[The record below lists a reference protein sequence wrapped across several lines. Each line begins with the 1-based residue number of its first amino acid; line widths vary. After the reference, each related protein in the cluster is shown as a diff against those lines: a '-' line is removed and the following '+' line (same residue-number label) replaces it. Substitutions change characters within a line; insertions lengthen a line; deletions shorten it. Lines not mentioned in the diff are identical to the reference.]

1 MKLELSARLAALTV
15 GGAML
20 LTACGGGGGVNLPT
34 LSPSR
39 TANVSPT
46 ATLPAVTPPTV
57 TEPTVTLPTPSL
69 PTRTT
74 SVIAEPTSLPP
85 TTSSPPTPTPT
96 ERTETSSPTATPTEP
111 SPTPTEPTRTPT
123 ETTNP
128 ASPAPTP
135 TTPETTAVA
144 QPSAPSTTVPVE
156 STATESEGVPAWVW
170 WLLAAIVIALAIAV
184 PVLLRRRRM
193 DRWLE
198 DFERAR
204 AEIVWLAREL
214 IPQLRE
220 IGSRQLAAGGIEVSS
235 ARIIAT
241 EDQLTALIASAPDDV
256 TLERSRILRDALRDA
271 RTRLDAVAS
280 SGTDETLATDLDEV
294 AGVLEA
300 ALATTGPTGTTA
312 GTGPTPGPTDQP
324 S

>member
-1 MKLELSARLAALTV
+1 
-15 GGAML
+15 
-20 LTACGGGGGVNLPT
+20 
-34 LSPSR
+34 
-39 TANVSPT
+39 
-46 ATLPAVTPPTV
+46 
-57 TEPTVTLPTPSL
+57 
-69 PTRTT
+69 
-74 SVIAEPTSLPP
+74 
-85 TTSSPPTPTPT
+85 
-96 ERTETSSPTATPTEP
+96 
-111 SPTPTEPTRTPT
+111 
-123 ETTNP
+123 
-128 ASPAPTP
+128 
-135 TTPETTAVA
+135 
-144 QPSAPSTTVPVE
+144 VE

-214 IPQLRE
+214 IPQLRQ
-220 IGSRQLAAGGIEVSS
+220 IGSRELAAGGIEVSS

>member
-1 MKLELSARLAALTV
+1 MKAELSARLAALTV
-15 GGAML
+15 GGAIL

-46 ATLPAVTPPTV
+46 ASLPAVTQPTV

-74 SVIAEPTSLPP
+74 SGIAEPTSLPP
-85 TTSSPPTPTPT
+85 TTTTPPTPTPT
-96 ERTETSSPTATPTEP
+96 ERTETSSPTATPTE
-111 SPTPTEPTRTPT
+111 TTRTPT
-123 ETTNP
+123 ETTSP

-135 TTPETTAVA
+135 TTSETSAVA
-144 QPSAPSTTVPVE
+144 QPSAPSTTVAVG
-156 STATESEGVPAWVW
+156 STAAESEGVPAWVW
-170 WLLAAIVIALAIAV
+170 WLLAAIVIALAITV

-204 AEIVWLAREL
+204 AEVAWLAREL
-214 IPQLRE
+214 IPQLRQ
-220 IGSRQLAAGGIEVSS
+220 IGSRQLAGGGIEVSS
-235 ARIIAT
+235 ARIIAA

-280 SGTDETLATDLDEV
+280 SGTDETLATDLDDV
-294 AGVLEA
+294 AGELEA